1 MAEPQINGMGGMEVV
16 RKLRRSR
23 QHRMISGVCG
33 GVAGY
38 FDVDVTL
45 IRLLWLAFIL
55 LEGAGIILYIAAWVI
70 IPEAG
75 KDEEDA

>member
-1 MAEPQINGMGGMEVV
+1 MEVV

-23 QHRMISGVCG
+23 RQRMISGVCG
-33 GVAGY
+33 GVAEY

-45 IRLLWLAFIL
+45 IRLLWTAFVL

-70 IPEAG
+70 IPEAKEG
-75 KDEEDA
+75 EGEGNA